1 MGVSTVGADFIF
13 IFLAVLAVL
22 AVRFIVLLFLAP
34 WRLGG

>member
-13 IFLAVLAVL
+13 IFLAVL